1 MPGIPLRSPI
11 MNQIYDARGNRY
23 AVTTPEE
30 LRRLGVA
37 IPDDPSDAAR
47 LSSHWAQAAIAALCA
62 WPTATP
68 PPGAKAHRSDGL
80 LVGPFTRQGPF
91 DVLIVNTDAT
101 LAERSGNG
109 LTIFAQALTDS
120 GLAGQQPFTL
130 RVHHGAAA
138 SPLETAIEP
147 ADLDGARGFWLELGT
162 PQFGP
167 QAVAA
172 RDDAVQVA
180 RFNERQLNRVPRLAA
195 INAAW
200 GHSVFVRVGNPHCV
214 TLLPDADQLP
224 TFAALH
230 EPALNQPLTQIA
242 FAAGELGAGEPCP
255 AGVNLQWACLAEP
268 GVLEAR
274 VFERGE
280 GPTASSGTSATAVAC
295 AAWAAGLVQGG
306 AVQVR
311 MPGGNAPLRLD
322 EQDGVLQSVALFG
335 VAARVG

>member
-1 MPGIPLRSPI
+1 MTRIF
-11 MNQIYDARGNRY
+11 DARGNRY
-23 AVTTPEE
+23 AVTTPDE

-37 IPDDPSDAAR
+37 IPEDAAEAAR
-47 LSSHWAQAAIAALCA
+47 LRLQWAEAAIAALCA
-62 WPTATP
+62 RPEGTQ
-68 PPGAKAHRSDGL
+68 PPGAKAHCSDGL
-80 LVGPFTRQGPF
+80 LIGPFGRQAPF

-120 GLAGQQPFTL
+120 GLVTQQPFTL
-130 RVHHGAAA
+130 RVHHGAAS
-138 SPLETAIEP
+138 SPLETAIQP
-147 ADLDGARGFWLELGT
+147 ATLNGARGFWLDLGT

-172 RDDAVQVA
+172 LDNAVQA
-180 RFNERQLNRVPRLAA
+180 ACLNERPVSRVMRLAA
-195 INAAW
+195 VNPAW
-200 GHSVFVRVGNPHCV
+200 THSVFVRVGNPHCV
-214 TLLPDADQLP
+214 TLLQHADQLP

-230 EPALNQPLTQIA
+230 EPALNEPLTRIA

-295 AAWAAGLVQGG
+295 AAWSAGLVQGG

-311 MPGGNAPLRLD
+311 MPGGSAPLKLD
-322 EQDGVLQSVALFG
+322 EQDGVLRGVALFG
-335 VAARVG
+335 VATRVV